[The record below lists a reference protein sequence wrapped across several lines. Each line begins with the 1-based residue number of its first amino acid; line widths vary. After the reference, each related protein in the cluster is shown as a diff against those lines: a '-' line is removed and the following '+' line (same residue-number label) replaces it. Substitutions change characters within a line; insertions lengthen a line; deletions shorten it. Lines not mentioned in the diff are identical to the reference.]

1 LTPVRS
7 LRVLYVV
14 GARPNFVKVA
24 PVVAAG
30 EAWNAAA
37 LPSDLR
43 FDQTLVHTGQ
53 HYDAALSDVFFEQLG
68 LPEPDVF
75 LGVGSGTQAVQTAR
89 LLEALE
95 PVVLEHRPDLVV
107 VPGDVN
113 STLAAAL
120 VAAKLHVPVAHLEAG
135 LRSGDKEMPEELNRI
150 VADHCADLLFTTCAD
165 ADENLAREGIA
176 GDKVILVGNTMIDT
190 LVRLLP
196 LAREREAAARAAVG
210 VEDGPLVLVTLHRP
224 SNVDDPAQLERLLG
238 MLAAVADDVPVVF
251 PVHPRTR
258 ATLQSLS
265 LVGRPGFRIVD
276 PLGYLEFVAL
286 MCAAAVVVTDSGG
299 VQEET
304 SALGVPCV
312 TVRTTTERPVTCA
325 LGTNRLCDPADAEGI
340 REAVAEGRGSTCTTA
355 QIPLWDGRAAERVI
369 GALAEWGRGRLSAQE
384 GAASCA
390 K

>member
-1 LTPVRS
+1 MTARP

-30 EAWNAAA
+30 EAWNAGQAPA
-37 LPSDLR
+37 GLL
-43 FDQTLVHTGQ
+43 FEQTLVHTGQ

-68 LPEPDVF
+68 MPAPDVF

-95 PVVLEHRPDLVV
+95 PVVVESRPDLVV

-135 LRSGDKEMPEELNRI
+135 LRSGDRQMPEEINRI
-150 VADHCADLLFTTCAD
+150 VADHCADLLLTTCAD
-165 ADENLAREGIA
+165 ADENLAREGVDA
-176 GDKVILVGNTMIDT
+176 GKVVRVGNTMIDT

-196 LAREREAAARAAVG
+196 LARERQAQARELVG
-210 VEDGPLVLVTLHRP
+210 VPTGPLVLVTLHRP
-224 SNVDDPAQLERLLG
+224 SNVDDPRQLREL
-238 MLAAVADDVPVVF
+238 LAALAGIAAGVPVVF

-258 ATLQSLS
+258 AVLGGLPDGLLT
-265 LVGRPGFRIVD
+265 PGLRVVE
-276 PLGYLEFVAL
+276 PLGYLEFIAL
-286 MCAAAVVVTDSGG
+286 MDAASAVVTDSGG

-304 SALGVPCV
+304 SCLGVPCV
-312 TVRTTTERPVTCA
+312 TVRTTTERPVTCT
-325 LGTNRLCDPADAEGI
+325 LGTNRLVDPSDAEGLVAAVRDGYG
-340 REAVAEGRGSTCTTA
+340 REHRPAE
-355 QIPLWDGRAAERVI
+355 IPLWDGHASERAVA
-369 GALAEWGRGRLSAQE
+369 ALAAWARGAGR
-384 GAASCA
+384 
-390 K
+390 